1 MSIVRFAAG
10 SAAMVLFALMNLA
23 IGGSRRVDT
32 TLDELGKWS

>member
-10 SAAMVLFALMNLA
+10 SVAMVLFALMNLA
-23 IGGSRRVDT
+23 VGGSKPVDA